1 MSFGLLIKLLISVKE
16 TLFAILAAAI
26 GWLAHYIYDITK
38 DWSKSKHSYMRL
50 SSSIFLAWFVG
61 YIVYNLMPVNSDIT
75 WPVVSIA
82 GFSTTKVLPMM
93 ETLAIKLLEKYINNK
108 L

>member
-1 MSFGLLIKLLISVKE
+1 
-16 TLFAILAAAI
+16 
-26 GWLAHYIYDITK
+26 
-38 DWSKSKHSYMRL
+38 
-50 SSSIFLAWFVG
+50 
-61 YIVYNLMPVNSDIT
+61 MPVNSDIT